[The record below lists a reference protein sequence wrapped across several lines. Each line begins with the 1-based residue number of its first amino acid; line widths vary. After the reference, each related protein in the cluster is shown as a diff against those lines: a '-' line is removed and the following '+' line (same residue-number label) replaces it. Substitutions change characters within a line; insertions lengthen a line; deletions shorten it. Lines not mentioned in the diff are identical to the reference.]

1 MGLAQVSKEI
11 VDTWINAIN
20 EGRPLTQEEI
30 KYIMDLQDKAILEEL
45 GINDGL
51 TEDEA
56 LLEHFSNKDYF
67 KDRDKMRN

>member
-20 EGRPLTQEEI
+20 EGRILTQEEI
-30 KYIMDLQDKAILEEL
+30 RYIMDLQDKAILEEL

-67 KDRDKMRN
+67 TDRDKMRN

>member
-20 EGRPLTQEEI
+20 EGRPLNHEEI

-56 LLEHFSNKDYF
+56 LLEHFSNRDYCSY
-67 KDRDKMRN
+67 

>member
-20 EGRPLTQEEI
+20 ESRPLNQEEI

-51 TEDEA
+51 TEEE
-56 LLEHFSNKDYF
+56 LQYEHIASNYF
-67 KDRDKMRN
+67 KDRDKMRL